1 MANHRK
7 EPTYTSSFRFNKQ
20 MKDFFASF
28 EPRARNLWLIDL
40 IKQTKEFREFEAKEQ
55 AEKNTPPLFEF

>member
-1 MANHRK
+1 MANHKK

-28 EPRARNLWLIDL
+28 EPRARNLWLVDL
-40 IKQTKEFREFEAKEQ
+40 IKQTKEFRDFQAAKE
-55 AEKNTPPLFEF
+55 AEKNTPSLFNF